1 MEVVCPTASIC
12 SGCSSWGTPLHQQ
25 RQQKQTRF
33 LELLRGQGLS
43 EPKDLSW
50 ARLPGFR
57 LRDRLDFQIQQGR
70 LGLWNKDRTEILDLP
85 ACLQLSPSLESWFL
99 EFRTVRL
106 PIERGSFRLRIN
118 ARGDKGLW
126 LDLSNQDVKAL
137 FEERSTLERLASM
150 ANVIEIGQRRKHF
163 RFEKQTPK
171 LLKDPVFHPWTETWL
186 GETPFP
192 LLSRIGDF
200 SQVGSQANRE
210 IIRSLLGLVPES
222 HNLVEF
228 GSGTGNLTFAA
239 AAKAKNL
246 KAYEFD
252 QSSALAFQ
260 ANQQAFEKLSGNSGI
275 QIKLKVGNFQTTAVD
290 LKNCDTV
297 LVNPPRSG
305 LGSFLKELP
314 SSPVQN
320 LVYMSCFPE
329 SMVQDLRANLAGWRC
344 QKLILI
350 DQFPQTEHL
359 EVMGLWT
366 RHG

>member
-1 MEVVCPTASIC
+1 MEVICPASAVC
-12 SGCSSWGTPLHQQ
+12 SGCSNWGTPLDRQ

-33 LELLRGQGLS
+33 LELLRGQGLP
-43 EPKDLSW
+43 EPKDISW
-50 ARLPGFR
+50 ANLPGSQ
-57 LRDRLDFQIQQGR
+57 LRDRLDFQIQHGR

-85 ACLQLSPSLESWFL
+85 HCLQLSPALESWL
-99 EFRTVRL
+99 QEFREVQL
-106 PIERGSFRLRIN
+106 PIARGSFRLRIN

-137 FEERSTLERLASM
+137 FEERSLLERLARK
-150 ANVIEIGQRRKHF
+150 ADVIEIGQRRKHF
-163 RFEKQTPK
+163 CFENEVPK

-186 GETPFP
+186 GETAFP
-192 LLSRIGDF
+192 LMSRIGDF

-210 IIRSLLGLVPES
+210 IIRSLLEILPES
-222 HNLVEF
+222 HQLVEF

-239 AAKAKNL
+239 ASKTRTL

-252 QSSALAFQ
+252 QSSALAFEI
-260 ANQQAFEKLSGNSGI
+260 NQQAFEQLPKKHTG

-305 LGSFLKELP
+305 VGSFLKELP
-314 SSPVQN
+314 SSQVQS

-329 SMVQDLRANLAGWRC
+329 SMVQDLRANLAGWHC
-344 QKLILI
+344 KKLIFI

-366 RHG
+366 R